1 MQTQDAVEG
10 LHNFVGFSQLS
21 LVFRWKYKYV
31 NTEKLCLECSNRFP
45 SALWQNRAHSR
56 LLYFLINWTFE
67 AHIAGLGF
75 LYESLVKNRC
85 WIYF

>member
-31 NTEKLCLECSNRFP
+31 NTEKTMPWVL
-45 SALWQNRAHSR
+45 
-56 LLYFLINWTFE
+56 
-67 AHIAGLGF
+67 
-75 LYESLVKNRC
+75 
-85 WIYF
+85 